1 MHATHVIKKP
11 VVTEKGTFAM
21 NELNRYTFQVDLRAS
36 KDQIRKAV
44 EDLYKVKVEK
54 VNTQTR
60 KGKMRRYRYGLTQE
74 STIKLAS
81 VRLKDGDTIELF

>member
-1 MHATHVIKKP
+1 MHSTHVLKKP
-11 VVTEKGTFAM
+11 IVTEKGTYAM
-21 NELNRYTFQVDLRAS
+21 NELNRYTFQVDPRAT

-60 KGKMRRYRYGLTQE
+60 KGKFRRFRYGLTQE
-74 STIKLAS
+74 STVKLAS
-81 VRLKDGDTIELF
+81 VRLKEGDTIELF